1 MIYKR
6 FQDINFNKSPIII
19 FGSGPAGLSLA
30 LDLEKKKINS
40 IVIEAG
46 GEDFDENSQ
55 KIYKSKFTAVEL
67 TDASVSRLRQL
78 GGTSGH
84 WGGWSKPFEDHDFD
98 KWPININDLNPYKEE
113 TCQILNIKNQFRRSN
128 INSFFNQIEFQYSEV
143 RFAEKYKDHIQKSKY
158 IDLLLDTQ
166 LLYLSGKNK
175 NIEYAVCI
183 NNDKKISLSSKF
195 FILACGGIEN
205 SRILLWTKEKS
216 QEILNNNKNIGNY
229 WMTHS
234 WILAGSGL
242 LSVNKLKNKLND
254 YFLNYEGPI
263 HFSTKKNFS
272 DIKNI
277 TSAGLYMD
285 AQEDKK
291 FYKEAIKDLLCV
303 APEFG
308 KKFARMLFNKD
319 LKCGNIFMHIED
331 SPNKNNKITLDI
343 KELDKFDM
351 PITNINYE
359 RPISVIKTAKNVMSE
374 FAEFCRKDSIGRI
387 AMHEDIFNLKKLDY
401 LGEYHHM
408 GGTRMGENLNN
419 SVVDKNLKV
428 HDINNLFVAGSSV
441 FPTCG
446 FTNPTFTIIQ
456 LSIRLSNHMKNTLQL

>member
-1 MIYKR
+1 
-6 FQDINFNKSPIII
+6 
-19 FGSGPAGLSLA
+19 
-30 LDLEKKKINS
+30 
-40 IVIEAG
+40 
-46 GEDFDENSQ
+46 
-55 KIYKSKFTAVEL
+55 
-67 TDASVSRLRQL
+67 
-78 GGTSGH
+78 
-84 WGGWSKPFEDHDFD
+84 
-98 KWPININDLNPYKEE
+98 
-113 TCQILNIKNQFRRSN
+113 
-128 INSFFNQIEFQYSEV
+128 
-143 RFAEKYKDHIQKSKY
+143 
-158 IDLLLDTQ
+158 
-166 LLYLSGKNK
+166 
-175 NIEYAVCI
+175 
-183 NNDKKISLSSKF
+183 
-195 FILACGGIEN
+195 
-205 SRILLWTKEKS
+205 
-216 QEILNNNKNIGNY
+216 
-229 WMTHS
+229 
-234 WILAGSGL
+234 
-242 LSVNKLKNKLND
+242 
-254 YFLNYEGPI
+254 
-263 HFSTKKNFS
+263 
-272 DIKNI
+272 
-277 TSAGLYMD
+277 MD
-285 AQEDKK
+285 PQEDKK
-291 FYKEAIKDLLCV
+291 FYKETIKDLLCV
-303 APEFG
+303 APDFG

-343 KELDKFDM
+343 KELDRFGM